1 MKSWR
6 QSQILDVI
14 DKVPV
19 ASQEA
24 LREHLE
30 GRGIQVTQA
39 TLSRDLK
46 QLGLVKRA
54 GDGAYVRPGADQ
66 GGAAMGEQMKK
77 AVASLVRSFER
88 VDTHIVV
95 RTDAGQAN
103 GLAVLMDRS
112 RLAEVAGTFCT
123 QAVQEA
129 DKNGMHTDVKYLFQP
144 DTCAGSTQLSKEKVG
159 GDEIGRAHV

>member
-112 RLAEVAGTFCT
+112 RLAEVAGTLAGDDTILLVCRGLEN
-123 QAVQEA
+123 AVTMEQ
-129 DKNGMHTDVKYLFQP
+129 KLSQMVKG
-144 DTCAGSTQLSKEKVG
+144 A
-159 GDEIGRAHV
+159 